1 MNQKKVDIS
10 MNCNCGEKA
19 FTFTR
24 ISSQNGKK
32 YTSLVGRCNKS
43 LEDTKKKKKCSFREE
58 KVLEVI
64 DLPPLKIKEL
74 PPQPTPR
81 KIKTREDNIYT
92 LNQAIDTIKMCQT
105 IGYPFLS
112 YTNRILYLSKQLNI
126 PPYIQEKVTIDEYAK
141 IADYYLK
148 NPIPR
153 PKHKPHVNYSLLDEI
168 LPVLDADDYDY
179 FKKLL
184 SINRQSHKI
193 SQPKKK
199 AKTTLCYSSN
209 IEFRTGGLDE
219 EEEPNED
226 ELDVEQF
233 DSEEEQDD
241 YDDDTGN
248 YSD

>member
-1 MNQKKVDIS
+1 
-10 MNCNCGEKA
+10 MNCDCGEKA

-43 LEDTKKKKKCSFREE
+43 LEDNNKKKKKCSYREE
-58 KVLEVI
+58 KVLEVT
-64 DLPPLKIKEL
+64 DLQPIEIKKL
-74 PPQPTPR
+74 PIQPAPIKR
-81 KIKTREDNIYT
+81 KTREDHIAT
-92 LNQAIDTIKMCQT
+92 LNEAINTIKMCQND
-105 IGYPFLS
+105 GYPFSS

-126 PPYIQEKVTIDEYAK
+126 PPYIQEKVTIEEYSE

-153 PKHKPHVNYSLLDEI
+153 PKHKPFVNYSLTDEI
-168 LPVLDADDYDY
+168 LKVVDKEHNDY

-184 SINRQSHKI
+184 TISRSKPIS

-199 AKTTLCYSSN
+199 TKTTVYYSSAV
-209 IEFRTGGLDE
+209 EFRTGGLDD
-219 EEEPNED
+219 EEEPQED

-241 YDDDTGN
+241 YEDDAGN
-248 YSD
+248 CSD